1 MQLLNEELNP
11 CTTGNPAFLTLVDAD
26 GQKVRFSVET
36 GAVVSMTSASGKVVH
51 ADDYFQSVKNTYDDA
66 GNLVSSYTAVEGLM
80 RTRTGEA
87 GALVMEWYAPTAV
100 TVLEDGGYEVLGSP
114 YKTSSYKS
122 YESEGVRTT
131 VITRQQ
137 RGLPAHAI
145 TRREEP
151 GRVTITKGTGDDT
164 IIRTIEAKR
173 LYGGIRERMKA
184 PSPWLP
190 RSMNMIPLETL
201 SNRPW
206 HTSIQEREGEVF
218 VPAFDA
224 DGNQTLM
231 KTSTGMW
238 KVAYNAAN
246 RPVVFTQK
254 GTW

>member
-80 RTRTGEA
+80 RTRTGEV

-114 YKTSSYKS
+114 YKTFSYKS

-218 VPAFDA
+218 VPAFDT